1 MGGILVNVNI
11 EKMTAEIDLMKNAT
25 YVVRD
30 GELTLVDV
38 LPTGFGKQI
47 ITYQNGKWSHYDISY
62 SKK

>member
-1 MGGILVNVNI
+1 MNGNI
-11 EKMTAEIDLMKNAT
+11 GKMTVEIDLEKNAT

-30 GELTLVDV
+30 GELTVVDT

-47 ITYQNGKWSHYDISY
+47 ITYQNGRWSHYDISY

>member
-1 MGGILVNVNI
+1 MNENI
-11 EKMTAEIDLMKNAT
+11 EKMTVEIDLMKNAT

-30 GELTLVDV
+30 GELTIVDT

-47 ITYQNGKWSHYDISY
+47 INYQNGKWSHYDISY